1 MAEHPRDSSVP
12 RATHPE
18 SDVDVGRIVWF
29 AVALTIVT
37 VIIGLAAHVS
47 LSIADRTPRGNARS
61 PLAQDRPAPG
71 PRLQASPPADM
82 AAFRAHED
90 AILSSAGWI
99 DEAAG
104 VARIPIEVAKKRL
117 LEKGLPSDDAAS
129 GPGGKP

>member
-1 MAEHPRDSSVP
+1 MAEHPRDPRVP

-29 AVALTIVT
+29 AVALTIII

-104 VARIPIEVAKKRL
+104 IARIPIEVAKSRL
-117 LEKGLPSDDAAS
+117 LEKGLPSDAAAPA
-129 GPGGKP
+129 PGGNP

>member
-1 MAEHPRDSSVP
+1 MAEHPHDPGLP

-18 SDVDVGRIVWF
+18 SDVNVGRIVWF
-29 AVALTIVT
+29 AVALTIIT
-37 VIIGLAAHVS
+37 VLIGLAAHVS
-47 LSIADRTPRGNARS
+47 LSLADRTPRGKPRS

-99 DEAAG
+99 DESAG
-104 VARIPIEVAKKRL
+104 IARIPIEVAKKRL
-117 LEKGLPSDDAAS
+117 LEKGLPSDAPAPA
-129 GPGGKP
+129 PGGTP

>member
-1 MAEHPRDSSVP
+1 MAERPRDSSVP

-29 AVALTIVT
+29 AVVLTIVT
-37 VIIGLAAHVS
+37 VIIGLATHVS
-47 LSIADRTPRGNARS
+47 LSIADRSPRGHARS
-61 PLAQDRPAPG
+61 PLAQDRPTPG

-117 LEKGLPSDDAAS
+117 LEKGLPSDAVAPA
-129 GPGGKP
+129 PGGKP